1 MFARGMSPGVFSHE
15 VYDMSEKIFYPD
27 ADYFGIGR
35 QYRAKFDD
43 MNDANTEYDPDTHCP
58 YDKTLCRQKLV
69 RVQEWKDA
77 ISHLFENKVN
87 RQFVTTDNMFHGCPV
102 PEMNCIRRIRY
113 ENIVKA
119 IKEIER

>member
-1 MFARGMSPGVFSHE
+1 
-15 VYDMSEKIFYPD
+15 MSEKSFNPD
-27 ADYFGIGR
+27 TDYFGIGR

-43 MNDANTEYDPDTHCP
+43 MNDANTEYDSATHCP

-69 RVQEWKDA
+69 RFQEWKDA
-77 ISHLFENKVN
+77 ISRLSENKVN
-87 RQFVTTDNMFHGCPV
+87 RCFVVPSANTYHDCPV

-119 IKEIER
+119 MKEIER